1 MNKTLKRI
9 LGDPQVKTLKRM
21 RKRVEAIS
29 KLEPKYKKMT
39 DKELAKQT
47 EVLKKRLEGKD
58 TLDTILPDAFAVVRE
73 AARRVIGQRH
83 YDVQLIGGQV
93 LHEGKVAEMK
103 TGEGKTLVATL
114 PVYLNAL
121 SGKGAHVV
129 TVNEYLVQRDAGWMG
144 QIYNFLGLS
153 TGVII
158 PDQSFIY
165 DADFENTDHDDPRF
179 RHLKPATRQ
188 EAYRA
193 DITYGTNNEFGF
205 DYLRDNMVREV
216 EQLRQR
222 ELNFAIVDEVD
233 SILIDE
239 ARTPLIISA
248 SATASGSA
256 YAQFAK
262 LTRNLKKDQHFE
274 VDEKRR
280 TVILTDEG
288 IEYVEKALGIN
299 NLYDT
304 TNIRTIYHLDQALK
318 AHGLFKRDKDYV
330 VTRDGEVVIVDE
342 FTGRLLKGRR
352 YNEGLHQAIEA
363 KENVTVQEESMTLA
377 TISFQNYFR
386 LYSKLSGMTG
396 TAATEAEEFHMI
408 YKLDVVEIPPNRKV
422 KRVDRPDRIYRT
434 EAGKFK
440 AIAKEVKRL
449 HTKGQPVLLGTVS
462 IEKNELLSDLLKKEG
477 VPHQLL
483 NAKNNER
490 EAKTVA
496 DAGKKGAVTLATNI
510 AGRGTDIILGEGVKE
525 LGGLFVLGSERHE
538 SRRIDNQLRGRSG
551 RQGDPGESAFFVSTE
566 DDLMRI
572 FGGERIA
579 GIMSR
584 LKIEDEIPIEN
595 RIISKSLEA
604 AQKKVEGFNFD
615 MRKNVVEYDDVMNR
629 HRKATYTMRR
639 EILHQAEIS
648 GRIKEFIK
656 DEARAL
662 VASPES
668 IQAGFDKIIA
678 EVFPLTEDELDR
690 LFNVEA
696 SKFEK
701 ALAKAGL
708 ELYEDKKELFGEPIM
723 EKVERDIYLQVLD
736 NLWMQHLENMDHLR
750 EGIHWISVGQRDP
763 LVEYRRQGQHLFE
776 KMQQDLRRETLRALF
791 SAEPAAIQ
799 DLDEPIETELTR
811 AARQSVDNA
820 DKIIEAE
827 EFQEVDFTSEKS
839 ARAAAAKKHNAKRKS
854 RKAERTRKKSG
865 RKRK

>member
-1 MNKTLKRI
+1 MKKTIKRLLGDPQAKTLKR
-9 LGDPQVKTLKRM
+9 L
-21 RKRVEAIS
+21 RKRVIVVN
-29 KLEPKYKKMT
+29 KLEEKYKKMSDKQLAEQT
-39 DKELAKQT
+39 D
-47 EVLKKRLEGKD
+47 VLKKRLEGKD
-58 TLDTILPDAFAVVRE
+58 TLDTILPDAFAIVRE
-73 AARRVIGQRH
+73 AARRVLGQRH
-83 YDVQLIGGQV
+83 FDVQLIGGMV

-114 PVYLNAL
+114 PLYLNAL
-121 SGKGAHVV
+121 TGKGAHLV
-129 TVNEYLVQRDAGWMG
+129 TVNDYLARIGAGWMSPV
-144 QIYNFLGLS
+144 YHFLGMT
-153 TGVII
+153 TGVIV
-158 PDQSFIY
+158 PDQSYVY
-165 DADFENTDHDDPRF
+165 DPDFVDDSHDDERF
-179 RHLKPATRQ
+179 SHLKPTSRQ
-188 EAYRA
+188 DAYKA
-193 DITYGTNNEFGF
+193 DITYSTNNELGF

-216 EQLRQR
+216 DQLRQR
-222 ELNFAIVDEVD
+222 PLNYAIVDEVD

-262 LTRNLKKDQHFE
+262 LTRNLKKEEHFE

-280 TVILTDEG
+280 TVVLTDEG
-288 IEYVEKALGIN
+288 IKYVEKALGLT

-304 TNIRTIYHLDQALK
+304 NNIRSIYHLDQALK

-330 VTRDGEVVIVDE
+330 VTNDGEVVIVDE

-386 LYSKLSGMTG
+386 LYEKLSGMTG
-396 TAATEAEEFHMI
+396 TAETEAEEFHMI
-408 YKLDVVEIPPNRKV
+408 YKLDVVQIPSNRKV
-422 KRVDRPDRIYRT
+422 ARVDRADRIYRT

-462 IEKNELLSDLLKKEG
+462 IEKNELLSELLKKEN
-477 VPHQLL
+477 VPHQML

-490 EAKTVA
+490 EAKIVA

-525 LGGLFVLGSERHE
+525 IGGLFVLGSERHE
-538 SRRIDNQLRGRSG
+538 SRRIDNQLRGRAG

-579 GIMSR
+579 GIMNR

-595 RIISKSLEA
+595 RIISKSLES

-629 HRKATYTMRR
+629 HRKATYVMRR
-639 EILHQAEIS
+639 EILHQAEIT

-662 VASPES
+662 VASPDS
-668 IQAGFDKIIA
+668 IQAGFDKIVA
-678 EVFPLTEDELDR
+678 EVFPLSDDELDR
-690 LFNVEA
+690 LFGVEA

-701 ALAKAGL
+701 ALASAAL
-708 ELYEDKKELFGEPIM
+708 ELYTEKEELFGKDVLQ
-723 EKVERDIYLQVLD
+723 KVERDIYLQVLD

-776 KMQQDLRRETLRALF
+776 KMQQDLRRETLTALF
-791 SAEPAAIQ
+791 NAQPTDVQ

-820 DKIIEAE
+820 DKILAVE
-827 EFQEVDFTSEKS
+827 EFEETDFTTEKS
-839 ARAAAAKKHNAKRKS
+839 AKSAAGKKHNVKKKTRKL
-854 RKAERTRKKSG
+854 ERTRKKTA